1 MIEAITEFFTAL
13 VQSGG
18 WPAFIGAF
26 LGGLLM
32 SLNPCVLVIIPLVMG
47 FIGGLKDG
55 ENTRKA
61 LFYSMLMVLGYAVQL
76 ALLFT
81 IAAAFAP
88 YLKGAWMQYVI
99 AGICILLGLHFL
111 EIFQIPIPISQDKL
125 PKYTGALG
133 AVVFGFLFGL
143 ISLPCTGP
151 VLLLIVSLIPLK
163 GGLFGGGL
171 MICYGM
177 GQMFMVVVAGTSMG
191 VARHLIESKGAQ
203 KTVNIFKKVA
213 AVLIIGVGFY
223 LIWTA

>member
-1 MIEAITEFFTAL
+1 MMETITNFFTQL

-18 WPAFIGAF
+18 LPAFIGAF

-32 SLNPCVLVIIPLVMG
+32 SLNPCVLVIIPLTMG

-55 ENTRKA
+55 VTTKKA
-61 LFYSMLMVLGYAVQL
+61 LFYSLLMVFGYALQL

-81 IAAAFAP
+81 IASAFAP

-111 EIFQIPIPISQDKL
+111 EIFQMPALFSQDKL

-133 AVVFGFLFGL
+133 AVVFGFLFGF

-151 VLLLIVSLIPLK
+151 VLLLIISIIPLK
-163 GGLFGGGL
+163 GSLFGGGL
-171 MICYGM
+171 MLCYGM
-177 GQMFMVVVAGTSMG
+177 GQMFIVILAGTSMG
-191 VARHLIESKGAQ
+191 ISRHLIESKGAQ
-203 KTVNIFKKVA
+203 KTITLFRKIA
-213 AVLIIGVGFY
+213 AVLIIGVGLY